1 MTWNRKH
8 FLDIQSLSAEEITF
22 ALDTAKQ
29 FKAVGERAIKKV
41 PALRGRMVLN
51 LFYEARVTGGDPRPN
66 DDVSEILWL
75 EPGRIDPERFS
86 FACCREAIRLV
97 VRKS

>member
-1 MTWNRKH
+1 MGKAGLKQRHPLVSFPAGPNIVRSLPRVTWNRKH

-41 PALRGRMVLN
+41 PALRTWRSPPSPT
-51 LFYEARVTGGDPRPN
+51 ARLGHRQRQTFLATV
-66 DDVSEILWL
+66 
-75 EPGRIDPERFS
+75 
-86 FACCREAIRLV
+86 
-97 VRKS
+97 